1 MLKEH
6 LKLQLDNDNHLIV
19 KNFIAIKDLKKEI
32 ISFDNYII
40 IGIDL
45 KIEYLDENKMEIYG
59 KIKQIE
65 INSWKNK
72 ETIFI

>member
-40 IGIDL
+40 IGTDL

-65 INSWKNK
+65 INSWKNN

>member
-40 IGIDL
+40 IGKDL

-65 INSWKNK
+65 IDS
-72 ETIFI
+72 

>member
-40 IGIDL
+40 IGTDL

>member
-32 ISFDNYII
+32 IGFDNYII
-40 IGIDL
+40 IGTDL

-65 INSWKNK
+65 INS
-72 ETIFI
+72 

>member
-19 KNFIAIKDLKKEI
+19 KNFIVIKDLKKEI

-40 IGIDL
+40 IGTDL

>member
-65 INSWKNK
+65 INS
-72 ETIFI
+72 

>member
-40 IGIDL
+40 IGKDL

-65 INSWKNK
+65 IDSWKNK

>member
-40 IGIDL
+40 IGTDL

-65 INSWKNK
+65 INS
-72 ETIFI
+72 

>member
-40 IGIDL
+40 IGTDL

-72 ETIFI
+72 DTIFI